1 MKKSNKEVPAVVE
14 PISIIDDICEM
25 IIQGRTY
32 RDIAEKYNW
41 PLGTLFNFLYKPEH
55 SLKTKQAREYS
66 AHILVDAA
74 EAVLAQAKDY
84 PQYTVIAIQLAHHY
98 RWKASMLNKRSY
110 QKDTPKE
117 LEEGSEKKE
126 IIIKV
131 IEE

>member
-1 MKKSNKEVPAVVE
+1 MKKQSKELPAKIE

-41 PLGTLFNFLYKPEH
+41 TLSVLFGFLYKPEH
-55 SLKTKQAREYS
+55 SLKTREAREFS
-66 AHILVDAA
+66 AHVLVDTA
-74 EAVLAQAKDY
+74 EAILAQAKDN
-84 PQYTVIAIQLAHHY
+84 PQYIAIAIQLAHHY
-98 RWKASMLNKRSY
+98 RWKASMLNKRQY

-117 LEEGSEKKE
+117 LEEGSGKKE